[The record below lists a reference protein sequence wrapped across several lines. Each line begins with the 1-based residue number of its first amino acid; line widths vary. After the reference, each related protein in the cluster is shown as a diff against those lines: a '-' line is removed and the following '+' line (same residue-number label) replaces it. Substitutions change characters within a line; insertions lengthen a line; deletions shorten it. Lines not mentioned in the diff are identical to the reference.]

1 MGKGLIEQAAEG
13 LAALLL
19 TWVEAVGGQTVQRK
33 VFGEMAGAE
42 LIVLLCFLVLTLA
55 VHGIAAAVL
64 RSRIRR
70 TRADSSDQGW
80 RHAFWNTLGK
90 PLYLLIWVYGVY
102 FAAMPLLLKW
112 NAAAESHPV
121 RRFFDTAFNVG
132 VFIAVLW
139 AAFRFTRVLEAL
151 FTHFAR
157 RANTRL
163 GDLLVPLVGK
173 TLRVLVPI
181 LGIILGLPLIGLSTA
196 SSSVVSKI
204 SGLLIIG
211 CIAWVLFQAVA
222 LLEKV
227 ILSKYDIQAADNLE
241 ARKVYTQVQ
250 VISKT
255 LYFLIGLFTVASML
269 MLFEEVRRFGTSILA
284 SAGVVGIIIGFAA
297 QRTIANLFAGFQLA
311 MTQPIR
317 LDDVVIVEGEWGRVE
332 EITLTYVVIKIWD
345 QRRLVVPLS
354 HFIEK
359 PFQNWTRVSADIM
372 GTVFVYADYTLPV
385 GEIRYTSAS
394 RRCSRST
401 WNSRWVV
408 CGACTRWPSGR
419 SSSVCRRTCGSRPT
433 RRHAKRWRRCRP
445 VRRGT

>member
-1 MGKGLIEQAAEG
+1 MPVSIEVTDRSGSREIEVDADG
-13 LAALLL
+13 F
-19 TWVEAVGGQTVQRK
+19 WIGGQRSGCEIELDVPGTFCRLLEVARDDSGRLR
-33 VFGEMAGAE
+33 VRAE
-42 LIVLLCFLVLTLA
+42 PGVPFPIRCATGTIV
-55 VHGIAAAVL
+55 AAVL

-284 SAGVVGIIIGFAA
+284 SAGVV
-297 QRTIANLFAGFQLA
+297 
-311 MTQPIR
+311 
-317 LDDVVIVEGEWGRVE
+317 
-332 EITLTYVVIKIWD
+332 
-345 QRRLVVPLS
+345 
-354 HFIEK
+354 FI
-359 PFQNWTRVSADIM
+359 S
-372 GTVFVYADYTLPV
+372 
-385 GEIRYTSAS
+385 
-394 RRCSRST
+394 
-401 WNSRWVV
+401 
-408 CGACTRWPSGR
+408 
-419 SSSVCRRTCGSRPT
+419 
-433 RRHAKRWRRCRP
+433 KR
-445 VRRGT
+445 